1 MMIRLGWKQC
11 LHTFFA
17 GRLLGCEFLA
27 DEGYVTQLLE
37 MGQQSAIA
45 DFDQA
50 LQDVRIYR

>member
-1 MMIRLGWKQC
+1 MIQLGWKQR

-37 MGQQSAIA
+37 MGQRAAIA
-45 DFDQA
+45 DCDQA
-50 LQDVRIYR
+50 LEDVRIYR